1 MLKRYQVMLHHWL
14 EELIEDFN
22 DKYNMSFSTSLR
34 AIMYVGVI
42 SMLQN
47 YVKNYQ
53 PDYTIQNLISD
64 LKKLE
69 KGKGEIE
76 KSVILSN
83 LYFETQ
89 KAIESYKKEK

>member
-22 DKYNMSFSTSLR
+22 DKYSMSFSTSLR

-47 YVKNYQ
+47 YVKNYK
-53 PDYTIQNLISD
+53 PDYTIENLISD
-64 LKKLE
+64 LKNLE
-69 KGKGEIE
+69 KGKTDIE
-76 KSVILSN
+76 KSIILSN